1 MLVRHRTPSV
11 RQHGSLD
18 RASRSA
24 ERQRG
29 LKRTGTRTSDMSRHE
44 RRLQQVDDRH
54 DGHSDIDERRRVRL
68 HQRLVRERDG
78 AARGRID
85 AMGRARGDYESGQRQ
100 EKSTYKKSVQKAD
113 GATVWM
119 DASVTRH
126 RVQFGSVRSQCRQ
139 TVPRALL
146 PGRCKDRGGR
156 RETARGRRRR
166 RRRRRKRTVFR
177 HQTQQRFHVSFDGSV
192 EIPRH
197 DQLPRSRVQLRQVSE
212 SVRMRGDER
221 SFPIRV
227 HGSTG
232 ETRRHRSTAER
243 GLLQSTEERRYFRRG
258 LRQLSG
264 GVARQRYDD
273 VARLSRLV

>member
-1 MLVRHRTPSV
+1 MRLREQPT
-11 RQHGSLD
+11 
-18 RASRSA
+18 
-24 ERQRG
+24 
-29 LKRTGTRTSDMSRHE
+29 TRK
-44 RRLQQVDDRH
+44 VD
-54 DGHSDIDERRRVRL
+54 
-68 HQRLVRERDG
+68 
-78 AARGRID
+78 
-85 AMGRARGDYESGQRQ
+85 
-100 EKSTYKKSVQKAD
+100 VQKAD
-113 GATVWM
+113 GTTVWM

-126 RVQFGSVRSQCRQ
+126 RVQFGSVRSHCRQ

-156 RETARGRRRR
+156 REAAIGR

-177 HQTQQRFHVSFDGSV
+177 HQAQQRFHVSFDGSV
-192 EIPRH
+192 EILRH
-197 DQLPRSRVQLRQVSE
+197 DQLPCSRVQLRQLSE

-221 SFPIRV
+221 SFPVRV

-232 ETRRHRSTAER
+232 ETRRYRSTSER